1 MAALELHDTEGPVL
15 RENVT
20 KAIAGLE
27 QPLQKVCC
35 TLSLVTMLYTF
46 SGALSVVRSQ
56 GGFQFVLWWYR
67 DLLAQ
72 HRFLM
77 LKFSLKFFSFNRI
90 LYGGV

>member
-27 QPLQKVCC
+27 QPLQKVRC
-35 TLSLVTMLYTF
+35 TLSVVT
-46 SGALSVVRSQ
+46 SSWARSQ

-77 LKFSLKFFSFNRI
+77 LKFSMKFFHSTGF
-90 LYGGV
+90 YTKVFSGKSC